1 MHLEEH
7 APSFFYQF
15 KSVKSEFNFSPEAM
29 ISRIRIYLI

>member
-15 KSVKSEFNFSPEAM
+15 KSVKSVFNFLPEATFEE
-29 ISRIRIYLI
+29 SGLI